1 MAQDAYYSRT
11 EVSNSDLTALKN
23 MLHPDVSGID
33 PTNAFRLGTLV
44 DALVTEPAE
53 ANHVRKTVGDYQY
66 SDDEWTWGLGMRAA
80 FNRAAEQIPFLG
92 MVRKD
97 AETQRV
103 MANHG
108 QEFEYNGFSF
118 ELDTR
123 CKWDFWMED
132 LNFGGDLKT
141 TSAETQDQFEEA
153 IDRFDW
159 DRSRA
164 WYMDIA
170 GSDQDFIV
178 AISKKNQRIFT
189 KAIRRSDMIY
199 NRGKE
204 KYLELAFKYWTLKI

>member
-23 MLHPDVSGID
+23 RLYPEQAFTGD
-33 PTNAFRLGTLV
+33 PTNAFKMGTLV
-44 DALVTEPAE
+44 DALVTEPDE

-66 SDDEWTWGLGMRAA
+66 SDEEWKWGIRMRSA
-80 FNRAAEQIPFLG
+80 FNNAAENIPFLG
-92 MVRKD
+92 YVRANAD
-97 AETQRV
+97 TQRV
-103 MANHG
+103 MVKN
-108 QEFEYNGFSF
+108 QEFEFNGFLF
-118 ELDTR
+118 KLDTR
-123 CKWDFWMED
+123 CKWDFWMKD
-132 LNFGGDLKT
+132 AGFGGDLKT
-141 TSAETQDQFEEA
+141 TAATTKEQFEEA
-153 IDRFDW
+153 IDMFDW

-189 KAIRRSDMIY
+189 KAIRRGDEIY
-199 NRGKE
+199 ERGKA